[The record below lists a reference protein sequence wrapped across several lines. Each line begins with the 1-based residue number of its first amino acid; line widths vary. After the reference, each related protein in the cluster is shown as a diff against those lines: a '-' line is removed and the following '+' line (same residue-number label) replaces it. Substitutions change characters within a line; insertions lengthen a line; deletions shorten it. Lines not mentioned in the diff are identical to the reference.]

1 MHVEENHGDHHQSG
15 ASIPNLRGEIHQ
27 SFRLLQDPTHISS
40 IFHKHS
46 THAGSVLS
54 DDLGVFEDIEQG
66 EEEALAPI
74 HLIMR
79 AYIVEKFK
87 KMEAEGKKTLSKGK
101 KKP

>member
-1 MHVEENHGDHHQSG
+1 
-15 ASIPNLRGEIHQ
+15 
-27 SFRLLQDPTHISS
+27 
-40 IFHKHS
+40 
-46 THAGSVLS
+46 VLS